1 MNVSNANNHIT
12 VVEKHVT
19 KPVTIT
25 PTSRKRNSSV
35 VSAQPSLS
43 VAVKRLAKLTEPIL
57 LNTSVNSAATYHNG
71 SAGVTHISVNYV
83 IRNNVLVIT
92 SQERVKIS
100 LTNAQVQRNVLSK

>member
-12 VVEKHVT
+12 VVEKHVI

-25 PTSRKRNSSV
+25 PTSRKRNSSA

-43 VAVKRLAKLTEPIL
+43 VAVKRLAKLMEPIL

-71 SAGVTHISVNYV
+71 SAGVTRISVSYV

-92 SQERVKIS
+92 FQERVKTS
-100 LTNAQVQRNVLSK
+100 LINAQVQRNVLLK